1 MLQDFL
7 ICVNAVIPS
16 AIYLAIGIALKV
28 FHIVN
33 DEEVKR
39 FTHITFM
46 ALYPFLMFDNLY
58 GKNIGQH
65 MNWYLILFV
74 MCFLAFEILSSALF
88 VFKIEK
94 SNYNRGAMI
103 QAMFRSNIVLMG
115 LPIAINLF
123 GKGNVTSVAVV
134 LMFIVPAYNVVAV
147 ILFEKLRGGSANALS
162 IIKGIITNPLIVGGI
177 IACIVMGLRLEV
189 PGVLYQTIVSLSD
202 ATTPIAMIL
211 LGASL
216 SLDGFSDDRPKVV
229 LCSFVKLV
237 VFPAIAIGAAVWLGF
252 RDVELIA
259 IILMVATPT
268 ALASFAMSSSM
279 GGNGRLSAEVV
290 VATSIAACFTIP
302 VWLFVLKTGGFF

>member
-1 MLQDFL
+1 MLQDFI

-16 AIYLAIGIALKV
+16 AIYLAIGIALKL
-28 FHIVN
+28 FHVVT

-39 FTHITFM
+39 FTHVTFIS
-46 ALYPFLMFDNLY
+46 LYPFLMFDNLY
-58 GKNIGQH
+58 GKNISEH
-65 MNWYLILFV
+65 LNWYLIIFV
-74 MCFLAFEILSSALF
+74 LVFLAFEILASTLF

-123 GKGNVTSVAVV
+123 GKGNVTAVAVV
-134 LMFIVPAYNVVAV
+134 LMFIVPAYNVIAV
-147 ILFEKLRGGSANALS
+147 ILFEKLRGGNANAKS
-162 IIKGIITNPLIVGGI
+162 IIKGILTNPLIVGGI
-177 IACIVMGLRLEV
+177 VACIVMGLGLNV
-189 PGVLYQTIVSLSD
+189 PDTLYKTIVSLSD

-216 SLDGFSDDRPKVV
+216 CLDGFSEDRAKVI

-237 VFPAIAIGAAVWLGF
+237 VFPAIAIGSAVWLGF

-259 IILMVATPT
+259 IILMAATPT

-290 VATSIAACFTIP
+290 VTTSIAACFTMPI
-302 VWLFVLKTGGFF
+302 WLFVLKTGGFF